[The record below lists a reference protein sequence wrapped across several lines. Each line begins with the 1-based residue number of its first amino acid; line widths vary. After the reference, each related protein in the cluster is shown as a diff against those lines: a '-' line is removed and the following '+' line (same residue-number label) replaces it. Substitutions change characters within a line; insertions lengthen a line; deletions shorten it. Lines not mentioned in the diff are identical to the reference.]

1 MPSSPSLRHASF
13 LAALSV
19 LAVTAGCAPEAQETD
34 GPEPIG
40 EAAQAQTVAEAANTT
55 CSTTSV
61 MGLSLQIIA
70 QGQCITPGAFVQI
83 PAAPNLTLGDAVFP
97 FLEEPA
103 KDALVAT
110 LQSKPGTTMTIN
122 SMLRTVAQQYLLYQW
137 SLIDDCGVTLAATP
151 GNSNHE
157 TGIALDVQNYG
168 TWMNALENHGFAW
181 FGNSD
186 AVHFDYQGP
195 GAVSHKGLDVLAF
208 QQLWNKNNPGDAIA
222 EDGAYGPQT
231 AARLQQSPAEGFP
244 VGASCDPTPGQQ
256 PDVYPSMALASEQDL
271 FDDHSSA
278 GILDLFEG
286 ETYAVTME
294 IVNKGGASTS
304 NVDVG
309 IWIEEPFFVATDYLI
324 ESDWMNGGEFQE
336 NDANTDPANPPHGQ
350 PLGGSFF
357 LEMNGLSP
365 NETKRI
371 TLTTVAKGYSAGRAG
386 APEVRFWIKDV
397 PDHYHQDTF
406 DGEATNNSQTFG
418 EKLQVDLPMDIYSRT
433 RWEWDTDRLEGWAPL
448 GDAMIEADPDKK
460 ALILD
465 GEGERPGMLGPDT
478 SFSAADHRA
487 IDLRAKRAGG
497 AGGARLF
504 FATADDPSMSE
515 DQMIEFDLP
524 DDEALHEITVP
535 VGDHPRWSGTIVAL
549 RIDPFTAGPG
559 VVELD
564 YVRALSAG
572 EGGSGDNGLTP
583 EGEAGLS
590 CSCALPGGGSRG
602 GVSSSLLGAI
612 LASAALLGRRRTA
625 QRSPTGRRARYSS

>member
-1 MPSSPSLRHASF
+1 MPRSPSLRHASF

-61 MGLSLQIIA
+61 KGLSLQIIA

-83 PAAPNLTLGDAVFP
+83 PDAPNLTLGAAVFP

-110 LQSKPGTTMTIN
+110 LESKPGTTMTIN

-137 SLIDDCGVTLAATP
+137 SLSDICGVTLAATP

-168 TWMNALENHGFAW
+168 EWMNALENHGFVW

-195 GAVSHKGLDVLAF
+195 GAVSHKGLDILAF
-208 QQLWNKNNPGDAIA
+208 QQLWNKNNPGDLID

-231 AARLQQSPAEGFP
+231 ASRLQQSPAEGFP
-244 VGASCDPTPGQQ
+244 LGASCDPTPAQG
-256 PDVYPSMALASEQDL
+256 PDIHPSIALVSEQDR
-271 FDDHSSA
+271 FGDHSSA
-278 GILDLFEG
+278 GVLDLFEG
-286 ETYAVTME
+286 ETYAVTLE

-309 IWIEEPFFVATDYLI
+309 VWIEEPFLVATDYLI
-324 ESDWMNGGEFQE
+324 ESDWMNGGMFKE

-357 LEMNGLSP
+357 LKMNGLSP
-365 NETKRI
+365 DETKRI
-371 TLTTVAKGYSAGRAG
+371 TLTAVAKGYSIGLAD
-386 APEVRFWIKDV
+386 APDVRFWVKDV
-397 PDHYHQDTF
+397 PDHYHQDAF
-406 DGEATNNSQTFG
+406 DGASTNTNDSQTFG
-418 EKLQVDLPMDIYSRT
+418 EKLQVYLPTDIYSRT
-433 RWEWDTDRLEGWAPL
+433 RWEWDTDRLEGWTPL
-448 GDAMIEADPDKK
+448 GMATIAADPETNV
-460 ALILD
+460 LMLG
-465 GEGERPGMLGPDT
+465 GEGDNPGMLGPDT
-478 SFSAADHRA
+478 SFPAAEHPA
-487 IDLRAKRAGG
+487 IDLRARRTGG
-497 AGGARLF
+497 TGRARLY
-504 FATADDPSMSE
+504 FATADDPAMNE
-515 DQMIEFDLP
+515 DKVIDFDLP
-524 DDEALHEITVP
+524 DDEGFHELTLAA
-535 VGDHPRWSGTIVAL
+535 GDHPRWSGTIVAL
-549 RIDPFTAGPG
+549 RLDPFAGPG
-559 VVELD
+559 TLEID

-572 EGGSGDNGLTP
+572 GGPGGNAGDGNGI
-583 EGEAGLS
+583 EDEAGSS
-590 CSCALPGGGSRG
+590 CTCTAPGAGTPVRVPSG
-602 GVSSSLLGAI
+602 LLGAVLVSLI
-612 LASAALLGRRRTA
+612 ALGRRPRTLRGLA
-625 QRSPTGRRARYSS
+625 RRPL